1 MRATATANEP
11 MGDSTLRSHC
21 QQVFRNRIRRY
32 REMAI
37 LREEVRQKVVDSL
50 KGLKGWLKLVVFTQE
65 FECQSCGDNRMLMEE
80 LSSISDKVDVEVLD
94 FVGDKEKADYY
105 KVDKIPATVVEG
117 EEDYGIRFYGIPG
130 GYEFASLIHAIK
142 MVSSESSALSTEAK
156 EQLKTLSKPVHIQ
169 VFVTPTCPYC
179 PTAVQMAHE
188 MAMES
193 PLITSDMVEAT
204 EFPYLN
210 HKYNVA
216 AVPKVVINETIDFEG
231 AVPELDY
238 LKHVMRAGR

>member
-1 MRATATANEP
+1 
-11 MGDSTLRSHC
+11 
-21 QQVFRNRIRRY
+21 
-32 REMAI
+32 MAI
-37 LREEVRQKVVDSL
+37 LSEEVRQKVENGL
-50 KGLKGWLKLVVFTQE
+50 KGLKEGLKLVVFTQE
-65 FECQSCGDNRMLMEE
+65 FECPSCGDNRMLMDE
-80 LSSISDKVDVEVLD
+80 LSAISDKVDIEVLD
-94 FVGDKEKADYY
+94 FVGDKEKGEYY
-105 KVDKIPATVVEG
+105 KVDKI
-117 EEDYGIRFYGIPG
+117 
-130 GYEFASLIHAIK
+130 
-142 MVSSESSALSTEAK
+142 
-156 EQLKTLSKPVHIQ
+156 
-169 VFVTPTCPYC
+169 TCPYC

-238 LKHVMRAGR
+238 LKHVMRAGEK